1 MAEKTIHPAPLSQW
15 IIDLWRAAG
24 ASETEARRCAEH
36 LVLANL
42 SGHDSHGV
50 GMIPRY
56 VDSFLNNELQL
67 NQTVAL
73 AHDAGAVITVDGK
86 RGMGQHVTH
95 QAMELAI
102 ARAKAHGVC
111 VMGLKNSHHLG
122 RVGHWA
128 EQAITA
134 GLCSVHFTNACS
146 QWWVAPHGGAEGRF
160 VTNPFTVGIPM
171 PGKEPI
177 VLDFATSAIA
187 QGKVRVAYNKGV
199 EVPPNSLIDA
209 KGAPTNNP
217 SVLFEPVDGKLGA
230 LITTGAHKGYA
241 LAMVC
246 ELLGAAL
253 TGGETTRLENR
264 PVHAVWNNM
273 LTIVF
278 DPKKMGSESVFGSEA
293 AAFIDWVKSARKQ
306 PGVEE
311 ILMPGDP
318 ERIARK
324 ARADG
329 FLIDTETLAQMDRAS
344 ENVKKK
350 FGKSPGAI
358 SIHAH

>member
-1 MAEKTIHPAPLSQW
+1 MAEKTIHPKPLHQW
-15 IIDLWRAAG
+15 IVGLWQAAG
-24 ASETEARRCAEH
+24 ASETEARRCADH

-56 VDSFLNNELQL
+56 VDSYLNNELQL
-67 NQTVAL
+67 HQTVAI
-73 AHDAGAVITVDGK
+73 AHDAGGVITVDGK
-86 RGMGQHVTH
+86 RGMGQHVTT
-95 QAMELAI
+95 QAMEIAI
-102 ARAKAHGVC
+102 ARAQTHGVC

-128 EQAITA
+128 EQAISA
-134 GLCSVHFTNACS
+134 GLCSIHFTNAVS
-146 QWWVAPHGGAEGRF
+146 HWWVAPHGAREARF

-171 PGKEPI
+171 VGGAPI
-177 VLDFATSAIA
+177 ILDFATSAIA

-199 EVPPNSLIDA
+199 PVPPGSLIDHT
-209 KGAPTNNP
+209 GAPTNDP
-217 SVLFEPVDGKLGA
+217 AVLFEAKDGKIGA
-230 LITTGAHKGYA
+230 LVTAGAHKGYA

-253 TGGETTRLENR
+253 TGGETTRPENE
-264 PVHAVWNNM
+264 PKHGIWNNM
-273 LTIVF
+273 LAIVF
-278 DPKKMGSESVFGSEA
+278 DPAKLGTGARFATEA
-293 AAFIDWVKSARKQ
+293 NAFIEWVKSAKTQ
-306 PGVEE
+306 PGVDA

-324 ARADG
+324 NRAEG

-344 ENVKKK
+344 ALILAKH
-350 FGKSPGAI
+350 GKSPGAI
-358 SIHAH
+358 SAFAQ

>member
-1 MAEKTIHPAPLSQW
+1 MAEKTIAPTPLHQW
-15 IIDLWRAAG
+15 IVALWRAAG
-24 ASETEARRCAEH
+24 SSEVEARRCADH

-42 SGHDSHGV
+42 TGHDSHGV

-56 VDSFLNNELQL
+56 VDSFLHGELDL
-67 NQTVAL
+67 NREVTI
-73 AHDAGAVITVDGK
+73 AHDAGAVVTIDGHH
-86 RGMGQHVTH
+86 GMGQHVAF
-95 QAMELAI
+95 QAMEIAI
-102 ARAKAHGVC
+102 ARAKVHGVC

-128 EQAITA
+128 EQAISA
-134 GLCSVHFTNACS
+134 GMCSVHFTNACS

-171 PGKEPI
+171 PGAEPI

-199 EVPPNSLIDA
+199 AVPPNSLIDSR
-209 KGAPTNNP
+209 GAPTNDP
-217 SVLFEPVDGKLGA
+217 AVLFEPVDGKLGA
-230 LITTGAHKGYA
+230 LVTTGAHKGYA

-253 TGGETTRLENR
+253 TGGATTRPENR
-264 PVHAVWNNM
+264 PNHGVWNNM

-278 DPKKMGSESVFGSEA
+278 DPKKMGTESVFGNEA
-293 AAFIDWVKSARKQ
+293 AAFIAWVKSARKQ
-306 PGVEE
+306 PGVTE

-318 ERIARK
+318 ERASREARK
-324 ARADG
+324 DG
-329 FLIDTETLAQMDRAS
+329 FLIDVETLAQMDRAS
-344 ENVKKK
+344 ASIAAK
-350 FGKSPGAI
+350 FGQSPGPI
-358 SIHAH
+358 SGLAA